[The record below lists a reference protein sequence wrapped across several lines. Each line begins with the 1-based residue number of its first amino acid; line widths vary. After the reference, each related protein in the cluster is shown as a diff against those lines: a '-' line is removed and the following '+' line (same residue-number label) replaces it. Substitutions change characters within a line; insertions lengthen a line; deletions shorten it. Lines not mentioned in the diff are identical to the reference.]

1 MVFLNLT
8 LVTFQMYFN
17 QNIITSSPPL
27 TPSSNSPHICL
38 TPSQTYCLFLFN
50 DYSYMHIYK
59 NKQIYK
65 YSLVSLFG
73 VVCMYLFRGDQW
85 DNQVCV

>member
-1 MVFLNLT
+1 
-8 LVTFQMYFN
+8 
-17 QNIITSSPPL
+17 
-27 TPSSNSPHICL
+27 
-38 TPSQTYCLFLFN
+38 
-50 DYSYMHIYK
+50 MHIYK